1 MTACSR
7 LDLANEPFFPA
18 PRLRLRSFS
27 YVTNPFLGV
36 TFHCLDGRTSVQR
49 GRVRQR
55 RGKTVVPVSNPISPE
70 NRNHT
75 TDEPAEAL
83 MKSNRNPLMFAFL
96 MVASLFFIWGFCHA
110 MLDVLNKHFQNILN
124 VSRTQSGLVQT
135 SVFGAYLL
143 MGLPAAL
150 LIRRIGYQR
159 GILVGLAVLAFGAF
173 LFIPAGLVFQ
183 TFWSFCLALFVLS
196 CGLACIETAANP
208 YVTVLGPKEGAA
220 GRLSVA
226 QAFNSCAYIIAPTVG
241 GLLLFGHKAEAGAPV
256 DFHTLILPYAVLG
269 CVVLVIFGFF
279 AFIKLPSIED
289 GVKAEEGGDTSTFK
303 AHLTHQPH
311 FTWGVA
317 TQFHSIIAQIGVNA
331 FAVNYIVENAI
342 VKDASG
348 ATLTSPLFAWYGSLT
363 HAATP
368 EATAAYVISL
378 AMILYAAGRF
388 SGAAL
393 SRKIKPNVM
402 LAIYGLAN
410 SIVIVLAIADIKMV
424 SWMILPLCW
433 LFMSIMFPFIFA
445 MSVRN
450 LGPQT
455 KIAASFH
462 VIAVGAAGS
471 IAAVLMGWLWDRYH
485 SVGVSLALPLVCFI
499 ATAIYGLA
507 YPSLLKKSSTAT

>member
-1 MTACSR
+1 
-7 LDLANEPFFPA
+7 
-18 PRLRLRSFS
+18 
-27 YVTNPFLGV
+27 
-36 TFHCLDGRTSVQR
+36 
-49 GRVRQR
+49 
-55 RGKTVVPVSNPISPE
+55 
-70 NRNHT
+70 
-75 TDEPAEAL
+75 

-150 LIRRIGYQR
+150 LIRKIGYQR
-159 GILVGLAVLAFGAF
+159 GILVGLVVLAFGAF

-183 TFWSFCLALFVLS
+183 TFWSFCLALFILS

-226 QAFNSCAYIIAPTVG
+226 QAFNSCAYIIAPAVG

-269 CVVLVIFGFF
+269 CVVLVIFAVFS
-279 AFIKLPSIED
+279 FIKLPDIENGATKVPEAED
-289 GVKAEEGGDTSTFK
+289 ATIYKAP
-303 AHLTHQPH
+303 LTRQPH
-311 FTWGVA
+311 FIWGVI
-317 TQFHSIIAQIGVNA
+317 TQFLYIIAQIGVNA
-331 FAVNYIVENAI
+331 FAVNYIVDNAI
-342 VKDASG
+342 SKDASG
-348 ATLTSPLFAWYGSLT
+348 ATVTAPLFAWYASLT
-363 HAATP
+363 HAGTP
-368 EATAAYVISL
+368 EATAAYVVTF
-378 AMILYAAGRF
+378 AMVLYAVGRF
-388 SGAAL
+388 TGAPL
-393 SRKIKPNVM
+393 SRVIKPNVL
-402 LAIYGLAN
+402 LALYGVAN
-410 SIVIVLAIADIKMV
+410 AIVILLAIADIKFV
-424 SWMILPLCW
+424 SWIILPLCW

-450 LGPQT
+450 LGSQT

-471 IAAVLMGWLWDRYH
+471 IAAVLMGWLWDRFH
-485 SVGVSLALPLVCFI
+485 SVGISYSLPFVCFI
-499 ATAIYGLA
+499 ATTIYGLA
-507 YPSLLKKSSTAT
+507 YPRLLAKSATAA

>member
-1 MTACSR
+1 
-7 LDLANEPFFPA
+7 
-18 PRLRLRSFS
+18 
-27 YVTNPFLGV
+27 
-36 TFHCLDGRTSVQR
+36 
-49 GRVRQR
+49 
-55 RGKTVVPVSNPISPE
+55 
-70 NRNHT
+70 
-75 TDEPAEAL
+75 
-83 MKSNRNPLMFAFL
+83 MKSNRNPLLFAFL

-110 MLDVLNKHFQNILN
+110 MLDVLNKHFQNILH

-159 GILVGLAVLAFGAF
+159 GILVGLAILATGAF

-183 TFWSFCLALFVLS
+183 TFWSFCLSLFILS

-241 GLLLFGHKAEAGAPV
+241 GLLLFGHKAAAGAPV
-256 DFHTLILPYAVLG
+256 DFHSLILPYAVLG
-269 CVVLVIFGFF
+269 CVVLVIFGLFS
-279 AFIKLPSIED
+279 FIKLPAIDDGGKTGEGED
-289 GVKAEEGGDTSTFK
+289 TTIFK

-311 FTWGVA
+311 FVWGVV
-317 TQFHSIIAQIGVNA
+317 TQFLYIVAQIGINA
-331 FAVNYIVENAI
+331 FAVNYIVENAV
-342 VKDASG
+342 VKDAAG
-348 ATLTSPLFAWYGSLT
+348 ATVTAPLFAWYASLT

-368 EATAAYVISL
+368 EATAAYVISF

-388 SGAAL
+388 SGAPI
-393 SRKIKPNVM
+393 SRVMKPNLM
-402 LAIYGLAN
+402 LALYGIAN
-410 SIVIVLAIADIKMV
+410 SLVLVVAIADIKMV

-450 LGPQT
+450 LGVQT

-485 SVGVSLALPLVCFI
+485 SVGVSFTLPLLCFV
-499 ATAIYGLA
+499 ATAIYGFA
-507 YPSLLKKSSTAT
+507 YPALLKKSAAAV

>member
-1 MTACSR
+1 
-7 LDLANEPFFPA
+7 
-18 PRLRLRSFS
+18 
-27 YVTNPFLGV
+27 
-36 TFHCLDGRTSVQR
+36 
-49 GRVRQR
+49 
-55 RGKTVVPVSNPISPE
+55 
-70 NRNHT
+70 
-75 TDEPAEAL
+75 
-83 MKSNRNPLMFAFL
+83 MKPNRNPLMFAFL

-110 MLDVLNKHFQNILN
+110 MLDVLNKHFQNIL
-124 VSRTQSGLVQT
+124 SLSKTQSGLVQT

-143 MGLPAAL
+143 MGLPAAF

-159 GILVGLAVLAFGAF
+159 GILVGLMILAVGAF

-183 TFWSFCLALFVLS
+183 TFWSFCLALFILS
-196 CGLACIETAANP
+196 TGLACIETAANP

-226 QAFNSCAYIIAPTVG
+226 QAFNSCAYILAPTVG
-241 GLLLFGHKAEAGAPV
+241 GLLLFGHKAAAGAPV
-256 DFHTLILPYAVLG
+256 DFHSLILPYAVLG
-269 CVVLVIFGFF
+269 CVVLVIFAVFS
-279 AFIKLPSIED
+279 FIKLPSIEAS
-289 GVKAEEGGDTSTFK
+289 GPGGDAADATIIK
-303 AHLTHQPH
+303 VHLTRQPH
-311 FTWGVA
+311 FTWGVV
-317 TQFHSIIAQIGVNA
+317 TQFLYIIAQIGINA

-348 ATLTSPLFAWYGSLT
+348 ATSTSPLFAWYGSLT

-368 EATAAYVISL
+368 EATAAYVITF

-388 SGAAL
+388 SGAPI
-393 SRKIKPNVM
+393 SRVIKPNLM
-402 LAIYGLAN
+402 LAIYGIAN
-410 SIVIVLAIADIKMV
+410 SVVLLFAIADIKMV

-450 LGPQT
+450 LGVQT

-485 SVGVSLALPLVCFI
+485 SVGISFTLPLIGFI
-499 ATAIYGLA
+499 ATTIYGFA
-507 YPSLLKKSSTAT
+507 YPSLLKKSAAVV